1 LIGLFLKFAS
11 RPSPLGRYLS
21 DASYWIYIMHM
32 PVVVLLQ
39 VAMMP
44 VPVPAL
50 AKIPIVLGLA
60 SVVLVVSYDFM
71 VRPTWI
77 GALLNGRRY
86 PRRLPAMPPE
96 TVPATGA

>member
-1 LIGLFLKFAS
+1 
-11 RPSPLGRYLS
+11 
-21 DASYWIYIMHM
+21 
-32 PVVVLLQ
+32 VVVLLQ

-44 VPVPAL
+44 VPLPAL

-60 SVVLVVSYDFM
+60 SVVLLVSYDFM